1 MVIFAFVIFNR
12 KFILGLYKKLFQQTA
27 IYGLATVIPRM
38 FTFLLVPLYTHML
51 PKDEYGKVS
60 IIFAWM
66 IFFNVILAYGMET
79 AFFRFYNSEKNKDS
93 VVETTT
99 VSIFWSTILFVFIAL
114 LFRDTLASWSGVD
127 TQYVTYSIWI
137 LALDALVI
145 VPFSKLRANQRPMFY
160 AAIKIGNVAV
170 NLVFN
175 LFFLL
180 YLPSVSTSQP
190 DSFLSSVYIENF
202 QIGYIFLANIIA
214 SFLTFVVLFPDYFTI
229 KWKFDY
235 ELWKRMMRYGLPI
248 MVAGIAFA
256 INEQFDKILLGKLL
270 PDNIADEQVGVY
282 SACYKLG
289 LFMVLYRTAY
299 TLGIEPFFFS
309 HASNEKAQETYATVT
324 KYFVI
329 FGSFI
334 LLTVIVFADL
344 LKQIMIPNSA
354 YWEAMNVVPLII
366 LANFFLGIY
375 TNLSVWYK
383 LIDKTYVGAYISI
396 VGAAVT
402 LILNYLLIP
411 KYSYIGS
418 AIATI
423 SAYGSMMFISY
434 YLGNKYYP
442 IPYDKKKIAGY
453 LSLSTG
459 FSCISFYGFGGNY
472 FVGILLLAI
481 FLGFIYYNEKETL
494 LRILKRP
501 VKN

>member
-1 MVIFAFVIFNR
+1 
-12 KFILGLYKKLFQQTA
+12 
-27 IYGLATVIPRM
+27 M
-38 FTFLLVPLYTHML
+38 FTFLLVPLYTHLL
-51 PKDEYGKVS
+51 PNDEYGKVS

-79 AFFRFYNSEKNKDS
+79 AFFRFYNSESNKDS

-99 VSIFWSTILFVFIAL
+99 VSIFWSTILFVFVAL
-114 LFRDTLASWSGVD
+114 LFRNTLSLWSGVD

-145 VPFSKLRANQRPMFY
+145 VPFSKLRATQRPQFY
-160 AAIKIGNVAV
+160 AIIKIGNVVV
-170 NLVFN
+170 NLGFN

-180 YLPSVSTSQP
+180 YLPKIYVSQP

-202 QIGYIFLANIIA
+202 EIGYIFLANIIA
-214 SFLTFVVLFPDYFTI
+214 SFLTFVVLFPDYFNI
-229 KWKFDY
+229 KWKFDF
-235 ELWKRMMRYGLPI
+235 ELWKRMLRYGLPI

-270 PDNIADEQVGVY
+270 PANIADQEVGIY

-334 LLTVIVFADL
+334 LLSVIVFADI
-344 LKQIMIPNSA
+344 LKQIMIPNSD
-354 YWEAMNVVPLII
+354 YWGAMKVVPLII

-396 VGAAVT
+396 VGAIVT

-411 KYSYIGS
+411 KYSYYGS

-442 IPYDKKKIAGY
+442 IPYDKKRIVGY
-453 LSLSTG
+453 LTLSTV
-459 FSCISFYGFGGNY
+459 FSCISFYGFKGN
-472 FVGILLLAI
+472 FIIGIILLVL
-481 FLGFIYYNEKETL
+481 FMGFIYYNEKETL